1 MTCPSCGILLITV
14 PNTTLDM
21 RSQIP
26 NRVPALAVLVLLLL
40 NGCTGAPD
48 GVVVVKDFEIDR
60 YLGTWYEIARLD
72 HRFERGL
79 SQITANY
86 SMRDDGGVHVVNRG
100 YNTEEDEWD
109 EAIGKAY
116 FVGDSDVGQLKV
128 SFFGPFYG
136 GYNII
141 ELDKAGY
148 QYSLVAGPNR
158 DYLWILSRTPQLDE
172 ATLEALVNK
181 ARDLGFATDE
191 LIFVAQGTR

>member
-1 MTCPSCGILLITV
+1 
-14 PNTTLDM
+14 M

-26 NRVPALAVLVLLLL
+26 NRVPALALLVFLLLG
-40 NGCTGAPD
+40 GCTGAPD
-48 GVVVVKDFEIDR
+48 GVVVVKDFEIER

-79 SQITANY
+79 SQVTANY
-86 SMRDDGGVHVVNRG
+86 SLRDDGGVHVVNRG
-100 YNTEEDEWD
+100 YNIAEDEWD

-116 FVGDSDVGQLKV
+116 FVGDSNVGQLKV

-148 QYSLVAGPNR
+148 QYSLVAGPDL

-172 ATLEALVNK
+172 ATLETLLNK

-191 LIFVAQGTR
+191 LIFVAQNTR